1 MNLILLVLTSLI
13 PNTYE
18 ITWEGQSIVVESET
32 IEFQNYIALKPVAD
46 FLHLNYVLDN
56 RSQRLY
62 LTAGDQTVE
71 MIGNI
76 STILYKDEERDARF
90 APVWIRGDIYFPAG
104 EIVNMIASGFGK
116 LIFIKEVKEAPKID
130 NIALTTRGDSTIV
143 SFSWSKPV
151 GFDVQFFMKNAI
163 IELDGTYQKEKLK
176 PQGAIT
182 AVELLP
188 YNTYTRLEMDLDGVN
203 AYFERDKEIIFYYK
217 LSRQIET
224 IVIDPGHG
232 GVDPGAVGKKGLYE
246 KDANLAI
253 AKYLKEW
260 IVDSLDV
267 KVIMTRETDKY
278 LSLKARTQ
286 IANRNSADLFISV
299 HCNASAKSNVMGGFE
314 TYFLA
319 EARTTEERAVA
330 MRENASLKFDGIEP
344 ASVIDKILLD
354 LAQTACLEES
364 NCFAECI
371 QQSAERSLSI
381 ASRGVKQAGFYVLR
395 GAFMPAIL
403 VECAFV
409 SNLHEEK
416 LLKEKSFRQQLAL
429 VLFHGI
435 RDYISVYEKR
445 LNN

>member
-1 MNLILLVLTSLI
+1 MILLILINLI

-18 ITWEGQSIVVESET
+18 INWEGHSIVVESET

-46 FLHLNYVLDN
+46 FLGINYILDN
-56 RSQRLY
+56 RSQRLF
-62 LTAGDQTVE
+62 LTEDVHRVELIGD
-71 MIGNI
+71 IN
-76 STILYKDEERDARF
+76 TIFYNDSYKNVPF
-90 APVWIRGDIYFPAG
+90 APVRMFDDVYFPAS
-104 EIVNMIASGFGK
+104 EIVNMVASGFGK
-116 LIFIKEVKEAPKID
+116 LVFIKEVKEAPKID
-130 NIALTTRGDSTIV
+130 VIKVSSRGDSAVV
-143 SFSWSKPV
+143 SFAWAKPV
-151 GFDVQFFMKNAI
+151 NFDVQFFMKNAV
-163 IELDGTYQKEKLK
+163 IELDGVYRKERLPPRGK
-176 PQGAIT
+176 IT

-188 YNTYTRLEMDLDGVN
+188 YNTYTRLELNLEGVN
-203 AYFERDKEIIFYYK
+203 AYLERDTEIVFYYK
-217 LSRQIET
+217 LSQQIKT
-224 IVIDPGHG
+224 IVIDAGHG

-253 AKYLKEW
+253 AKYLHEMLE
-260 IVDSLDV
+260 DSLDV

-286 IANRNSADLFISV
+286 IANRNSADLFISI

-314 TYFLA
+314 TYFLS

-344 ASVIDKILLD
+344 ASVLDKILLD
-354 LAQTACLEES
+354 LVQTAYLEES

-371 QQSAERSLSI
+371 QQRAECSLPVH
-381 ASRGVKQAGFYVLR
+381 SRGVKQANFYVLR

-409 SNLHEEK
+409 SNLDEEK
-416 LLKEKSFRQQLAL
+416 LLKKKEFRKKLA
-429 VLFHGI
+429 VTLFHGI
-435 RDYISVYEKR
+435 RNYIDDYERR